1 MEKKSYQIVICAA
14 SAYDQKYY
22 FNHTFDKLP
31 GHIKD
36 QLQIICVLF
45 TQEIGGILTIA
56 YTPFGDVE
64 IISEKEEGDLLYDD
78 IGAPLMIK
86 EIRKTRREMLEA
98 LSIYYRVTFL
108 HQDPGELLEDWEE
121 E

>member
-1 MEKKSYQIVICAA
+1 
-14 SAYDQKYY
+14 
-22 FNHTFDKLP
+22 
-31 GHIKD
+31 
-36 QLQIICVLF
+36 
-45 TQEIGGILTIA
+45 
-56 YTPFGDVE
+56 
-64 IISEKEEGDLLYDD
+64 
-78 IGAPLMIK
+78 MIK

>member
-1 MEKKSYQIVICAA
+1 MGEKKYQIVICAA
-14 SAYDQKYY
+14 SAYDRKYY
-22 FNHTFDKLP
+22 FNSKFDRLP
-31 GHIKD
+31 AHIKE

-45 TQEIGGILTIA
+45 TQEIGGILTISF
-56 YTPFGDVE
+56 TPFGEVE
-64 IISEKEEGDLLYDD
+64 IESEKEEGDLLYDD

-86 EIRKTRREMLEA
+86 EIRKNKREMLEA

-108 HQDPGELLEDWEE
+108 HQDPGTLLEDWEE